1 MSNVTVI
8 HLTVDCHVWTVCHGV
23 DNTDTSTQLRCVI
36 LLLLIFLGTKVDG
49 RVESCSSRCAGF
61 GKLFT
66 YDKPGKLL

>member
-1 MSNVTVI
+1 MSNVSVI
-8 HLTVDCHVWTVCHGV
+8 HLTVDCHVWTVCSDGF

-49 RVESCSSRCAGF
+49 RVKSCSSRSGF